1 MNLESARLRPHPPA
15 GRIQSTYSVVMCC
28 PESSPEDT
36 CTAAA
41 DPLENM
47 VFTLETKEGD
57 LFGSPVTTGNGHEEW
72 GLEEAI
78 YDLPPEET
86 PWCRSGGYCPD
97 DDVIYDV
104 PEP

>member
-1 MNLESARLRPHPPA
+1 M
-15 GRIQSTYSVVMCC
+15 YS
-28 PESSPEDT
+28 PDSSPEEPAVAQ
-36 CTAAA
+36 TAA
-41 DPLENM
+41 DSLEDM

-57 LFGSPVTTGNGHEEW
+57 LFGSPVAISNSCEERRV
-72 GLEEAI
+72 EDPI

-86 PWCRSGGYCPD
+86 PWCQSRGYSPD